1 MKNFFE
7 VEETEEETP
16 HRIHIKCGENARVVL
31 IETDMGF
38 IVDVFRITDD
48 ENIATMSV
56 WNEDIDDDGRDFTD
70 DLSEDVQPD
79 CCKPKTP
86 TAEEIK
92 KFFSE
97 WGQKHKE
104 ICANLGYDKKTADDL
119 LMEDYFWLQSQKE
132 WYPKISSVYS
142 NREQEIADHLRNN
155 S

>member
-1 MKNFFE
+1 MKNYFE

-16 HRIHIKCGENARVVL
+16 HRIHIKCGENARAVL

-38 IVDVFRITDD
+38 IVDVYRNTDD

-56 WNEDIDDDGRDFTD
+56 WND
-70 DLSEDVQPD
+70 DLSEDEQPD
-79 CCKPKTP
+79 VCKTP
-86 TAEEIK
+86 TAEEIREYYK
-92 KFFSE
+92 N
-97 WGQKHKE
+97 WGQKHGE
-104 ICANLGYDKKTADDL
+104 ICANLDYDPKTSDDL

-142 NREQEIADHLRNN
+142 DREQEIADHLRNN

>member
-1 MKNFFE
+1 MKNYFE
-7 VEETEEETP
+7 VEKTEEETP
-16 HRIHIKCGENARVVL
+16 HRIHIKCGENARAVL

-38 IVDVFRITDD
+38 IVDVYRNTDD

-56 WNEDIDDDGRDFTD
+56 WND
-70 DLSEDVQPD
+70 DLSEDEQPD
-79 CCKPKTP
+79 VCKTP
-86 TAEEIK
+86 TAEEIREYYK
-92 KFFSE
+92 N

-104 ICANLGYDKKTADDL
+104 ICANLDYDHKTSDDL

-142 NREQEIADHLRNN
+142 DREQEIADHLRNN

>member
-70 DLSEDVQPD
+70 DLSEEEQPD
-79 CCKPKTP
+79 CCKPP
-86 TAEEIK
+86 TQEEINEFK
-92 KFFSE
+92 RY
-97 WGQKHKE
+97 WGQTHKE
-104 ICANLGYDKKTADDL
+104 ICNALGYNPRTSDDL
-119 LMEDYFWLQSQKE
+119 LMEDYFWIEDDLS
-132 WYPKISSVYS
+132 WYPKISSIYTDKD
-142 NREQEIADHLRNN
+142 QIIADYLRANR
-155 S
+155 